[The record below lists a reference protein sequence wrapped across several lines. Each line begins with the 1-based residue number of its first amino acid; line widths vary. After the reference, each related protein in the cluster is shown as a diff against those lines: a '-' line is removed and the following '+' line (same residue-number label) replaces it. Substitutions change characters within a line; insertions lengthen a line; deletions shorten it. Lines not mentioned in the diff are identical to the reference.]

1 MDTAIAVPKLSAE
14 VLGLLG
20 QIEVRDVSVL
30 LHEHAVDAQNGDRLL
45 GVRHVAET
53 NGEDLTVLAD
63 AMPRGPQSATDGFDA
78 RWVVPDRDAVSL
90 NPVHPGQRHQQRLTS
105 VRRDNCGKPAS
116 PPRGHP
122 RRHQHHE
129 QQDSE
134 RNPHEGAQP
143 SKSAG
148 SHADQ

>member
-63 AMPRGPQSATDGFDA
+63 AMPRELQ
-78 RWVVPDRDAVSL
+78 
-90 NPVHPGQRHQQRLTS
+90 
-105 VRRDNCGKPAS
+105 
-116 PPRGHP
+116 
-122 RRHQHHE
+122 
-129 QQDSE
+129 
-134 RNPHEGAQP
+134 
-143 SKSAG
+143 
-148 SHADQ
+148 